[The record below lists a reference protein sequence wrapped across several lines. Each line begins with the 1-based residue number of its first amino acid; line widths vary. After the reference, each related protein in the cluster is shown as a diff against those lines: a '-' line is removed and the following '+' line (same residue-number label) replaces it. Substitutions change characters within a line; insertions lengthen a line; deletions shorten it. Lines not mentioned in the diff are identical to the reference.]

1 MLTQMEK
8 TLSIPGEAYDNS
20 NSILEKEVVVVQ
32 TLKRTIDLQYYLL
45 QPTRQPLQMIIVLA
59 KITNTHQVRKISL
72 NYQQQHMVVFQQILR

>member
-45 QPTRQPLQMIIVLA
+45 PPTHQHLQMIIVRA